1 MITALLWGLGLVLV
15 IEGLVYA
22 LAPSVVEILLEQ
34 LRQLPSGER
43 RRFGILMAF
52 LGALILFVV
61 VRYLT

>member
-22 LAPSVVEILLEQ
+22 LAPSVVETLLEK
-34 LRQLPSGER
+34 LRQIPSGER
-43 RRFGILMAF
+43 RLFGILMAF

-61 VRYLT
+61 VRYLN

>member
-22 LAPSVVEILLEQ
+22 LAPSVVKTLLEQ
-34 LRQLPSGER
+34 LRQLPPGER
-43 RRFGILMAF
+43 RCFGILTAA
-52 LGALILFVV
+52 LGAMILLVV

>member
-1 MITALLWGLGLVLV
+1 MITSLLWGFGLVLV
-15 IEGLVYA
+15 IEGLVCA
-22 LAPSVVEILLEQ
+22 LAPSVVETLLEQ
-34 LRQLPSGER
+34 LRQLPSDER

>member
-1 MITALLWGLGLVLV
+1 MMTAFLWGLGLVLV

-22 LAPSVVEILLEQ
+22 LAPSVIESVLEQ
-34 LRQLPSGER
+34 LRQLTLGER

>member
-1 MITALLWGLGLVLV
+1 MMTAVLWGLGLVLV

-22 LAPSVVEILLEQ
+22 LAPSVIETVLEH
-34 LRQLPSGER
+34 LRQLTLGER

>member
-1 MITALLWGLGLVLV
+1 MITAFLWGIGLVLV

-22 LAPSVVEILLEQ
+22 LAPSVVETLLEQ

>member
-1 MITALLWGLGLVLV
+1 MMTALLWGLGLVLV

-22 LAPSVVEILLEQ
+22 LAPSVIETILEQ
-34 LRQLPSGER
+34 LRQLTLGER
-43 RRFGILMAF
+43 RRFGVLMAF

>member
-22 LAPSVVEILLEQ
+22 LAPSVVETLLEK
-34 LRQLPSGER
+34 LRQIPLGER

-52 LGALILFVV
+52 LGTLILFVV
-61 VRYLT
+61 VRYLN